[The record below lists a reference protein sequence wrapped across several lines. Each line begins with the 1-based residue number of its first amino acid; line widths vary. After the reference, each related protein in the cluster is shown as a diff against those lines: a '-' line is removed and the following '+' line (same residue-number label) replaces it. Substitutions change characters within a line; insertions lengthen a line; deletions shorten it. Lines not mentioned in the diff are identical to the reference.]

1 MESHL
6 VNAQIQEIKSTL
18 ARVITTQS
26 ICEPERIMFSQP
38 VIFMIHENPDMIF
51 NVYGINKGI
60 LLFDTPRAG
69 IEIVDIA
76 ILPIETLIKVKEQ
89 MEYYY
94 KNKEYSKS

>member
-18 ARVITTQS
+18 TRFITTQS
-26 ICEPERIMFSQP
+26 NCEPERIMFSRP
-38 VIFMIHENPDMIF
+38 VLFMINDNPDMIC

-60 LLFDTPRAG
+60 LLFDTPHIG

-89 MEYYY
+89 MEYHY